1 MLSVFL
7 RQREGSVAAP
17 SWPHGFQSYPKELKN
32 DSIKNVCADEP
43 ADLGNWMLID
53 STSFGRLNSFSKGET
68 PFMGFLS
75 CIRKLVMLSVELSFL
90 NFNEICVNLFPV

>member
-68 PFMGFLS
+68 PFMGIPVMYKEVSHALCGVEFL
-75 CIRKLVMLSVELSFL
+75 EF
-90 NFNEICVNLFPV
+90 